1 MSVTYQYN
9 IPDIV
14 CAACSSTVESALRD
28 TPFFKDQM
36 FGVDPIEKTLTITFE
51 EEPAS
56 YLEIRDVLNEILSS
70 VGFSCVEMLDHTVKK
85 KERWFSHRVLG
96 VLGVIV
102 GTLFLGLSVLTLS
115 PWIMSS
121 MTFLSLSL
129 TLFLGFES
137 YEKAWKKLKKRTL
150 TMDSLFAL
158 STLSIMFVSLSS
170 LIFPSLPMMCEAGVL
185 IFGFRHIGL
194 AIEEAFKNT
203 QWMTK
208 RFQDDAPLKVT
219 RIEAGRTMRVPLKSI
234 QKRDVLLIKPGEILP
249 VDGVFEDQDGL
260 ILDRIVTGS
269 NMPRRIIAKEQ
280 LYAGTLLSEAKK
292 PMRYVVTA
300 NALNSHLA
308 RLDAKIAY
316 AKLEK
321 ASIEATTSR
330 ILQYFIPAILG
341 VAVVSA
347 VLVGALFSTA
357 LGIQSAV
364 AVLVSACPCT
374 LGLITPLAVKVGIK
388 KAADSGVIFNSAK
401 KLELADTVEAVVF
414 DLNGTLTEGKPMVV
428 KYGALSGAS
437 LSSKTLLRLMAHFE
451 GKCLH
456 PVAKAICD
464 AANRCPHQDI
474 FGKYETELNDYAGR
488 VVRYEGARYTI
499 GSQSL
504 LVRQG
509 VELTEMKNLRQ
520 KLGLKK
526 GESLI
531 YLAKEDKLIGYV
543 VLKDTLR
550 KDAKL
555 VIQSLKQL
563 KKRPY
568 LCTGADTETA
578 YEYAKQLGIPKQDV
592 RAHCVSHAN
601 AASQLSKKKF
611 IDDLHREGF
620 RVAAVGD
627 GANDA
632 EMIAAADVGFA
643 IFSGGDAHTQQNAAA
658 VIKGTS
664 LQPVL
669 HALKIAKQTVRNI
682 KENLLF
688 SLVYNILTVCLTGGL
703 LLSMG
708 IVLNPAVG
716 AALMILQTSLIFMN
730 VYRFSK
736 SAVTTQGEKEFS
748 HPEKSSLTQVTHQL
762 STSGPRMC
770 AEMRINEDP
779 PLQHASSAVFK
790 KKSPRHQH
798 ADISS
803 IGDSMRFTHT

>member
-1 MSVTYQYN
+1 MSLTYQYN

-28 TPFFKDQM
+28 TPFFKDQL

-51 EEPAS
+51 DEPAS
-56 YLEIRDVLNEILSS
+56 YLEIRDVLNEILSP
-70 VGFSCVEMLDHTVKK
+70 VGFSCVEMTSHSVKK
-85 KERWFSHRVLG
+85 KERLFSHRTLG
-96 VLGVIV
+96 VFGVGV
-102 GTLFLGLSVLTLS
+102 GILFLSLSMLTLS
-115 PWIMSS
+115 PWIMSG

-129 TLFLGFES
+129 TLFLGIES

-170 LIFPSLPMMCEAGVL
+170 LIFPALPMMCEAGVL

-208 RFQDDAPLKVT
+208 RFQDDAPSKVT
-219 RIEAGRTMRVPLKSI
+219 RIENGKHIFVPLKSI
-234 QKRDVLLIKPGEILP
+234 QKKDVLLIKSGEILP
-249 VDGVFEDQDGL
+249 VDGIFEEEDGL
-260 ILDRIVTGS
+260 VLDRIVTGS

-280 LYAGTLLSEAKK
+280 LYAGTLLSDAKK
-292 PMRYVVTA
+292 PMRYVATST
-300 NALNSHLA
+300 ALNSHLT

-330 ILQYFIPAILG
+330 ILQYFIPVILG
-341 VAVVSA
+341 LAVISA
-347 VLVGALFSTA
+347 VLIGALFSTA

-374 LGLITPLAVKVGIK
+374 LGLITPLAIKVGIK

-401 KLELADTVEAVVF
+401 KLELADTVDCVVF
-414 DLNGTLTEGKPMVV
+414 DLNGTLTEGKPEVV
-428 KYGALSGAS
+428 KYGALSDAG
-437 LSSKTLLRLMAHFE
+437 LSSKTLLRLMGHFE
-451 GKCLH
+451 DKCLH
-456 PVAKAICD
+456 PVARAIRD
-464 AANRCPHQDI
+464 AANRCHHQDI

-488 VVRYEGARYTI
+488 VVRYEGVRYTI

-509 VELTEMKNLRQ
+509 VQLNEMKMLHQ
-520 KLGLKK
+520 KLRLKG
-526 GESLI
+526 GESLV
-531 YLAKEDKLIGYV
+531 YLAKEDKLVGYV
-543 VLKDTLR
+543 VLKDALR

-555 VIQSLKQL
+555 VIQSLKQS

-568 LCTGADTETA
+568 LCTGADAETA

-592 RAHCVSHAN
+592 RAHCVSHAD
-601 AASQLSKKKF
+601 AASRLSKKKF

-658 VIKGTS
+658 VIKGKS

-682 KENLLF
+682 RENLLF
-688 SLVYNILTVCLTGGL
+688 SLFYNITTLCLTGGL
-703 LLSMG
+703 LLSLG

-716 AALMILQTSLIFMN
+716 AALMVLQTSLIFMN

-736 SAVTTQGEKEFS
+736 SAVTTQGEKVLE
-748 HPEKSSLTQVTHQL
+748 HIEKGSVTQVTHQL
-762 STSGPRMC
+762 SALGPKVC
-770 AEMRINEDP
+770 AEMQINHDSS
-779 PLQHASSAVFK
+779 LQHTSSVFK
-790 KKSPRHQH
+790 KKSLRHEY
-798 ADISS
+798 ADIPS
-803 IGDSMRFTHT
+803 IGDSVRFTHS